1 MELQEYL
8 EKRKEIASM
17 SRGDVFDKVKEFV
30 GPLYQFMEIGWYPYF
45 KPFEKAEGK
54 IAYLE
59 GKEIKMFGSNNYT
72 GLASSEEVL
81 NAIKEAVDKIGPSA
95 TGSRFLNGN
104 LRIHHELEEE
114 LAEFVGK
121 ERALVFATG
130 YQTNVGTISC
140 LLSKNDVAILDELD
154 HASIIDG
161 VRLSRADKVVFKH
174 NDMKDLENK
183 LKEIQSN
190 KGKVIIVDGLFSMEG
205 DIADIPGIVEIARKY
220 HARVLVDEAHSIGVF
235 GPNGEGV
242 VAEFGLTDEVDLIT
256 GTFSK
261 SLSSQGGFTA
271 GDKDVIEYVKHNGR
285 AMIFSAS
292 LTPAN
297 TAAALAALKILKR
310 EPWRAKKVR
319 ENGDYV
325 REKFQEVGIDVG
337 LSVSPIIPI
346 IIGAPEKTIFFWQE
360 LLKRGIYVNP
370 VFPPAVPP
378 DRSMLRV
385 SVMATHTKEDLD
397 YLVEAVKEVRNLIMV

>member
-8 EKRKEIASM
+8 EKRKEITSM
-17 SRGDVFDKVKEFV
+17 SNGDVFTKVKEYV

-45 KPFEKAEGK
+45 KPFERAEGK
-54 IAYLE
+54 TAYLE
-59 GKEIKMFGSNNYT
+59 GREIKMFGSNNYT
-72 GLASSEEVL
+72 GLASHHRVIE
-81 NAIKEAVDKIGPSA
+81 AIKKAVENIGPSA

-104 LRIHHELEEE
+104 LRIHHQLEEE
-114 LAEFVGK
+114 LAGFVGK
-121 ERALVFATG
+121 EKALVFATG

-140 LLSKNDVAILDELD
+140 ILSKNDVAILDELD

-161 VRLSRADKVVFKH
+161 VRLSKAGKIVFKH
-174 NDMKDLENK
+174 NDMDDLKRK
-183 LKEIQSN
+183 LREVPIE
-190 KGKVIIVDGLFSMEG
+190 KGKLIIVDGLFSMEG
-205 DIADIPGIVEIARKY
+205 DIANIPDIVELAKKY
-220 HARVLVDEAHSIGVF
+220 NARVLVDEAHSIGVF
-235 GPNGEGV
+235 GPSGEGV
-242 VAEFGLTDEVDLIT
+242 VAEYGLTGEVDIIT

-271 GDKDVIEYVKHNGR
+271 AERDVIEYIKHNGR

-297 TAAALAALKILKR
+297 TAAALAALHIMKD
-310 EPWRAKKVR
+310 EPWRARKVR

-325 REKFQEVGIDVG
+325 REKFMEMGIDVG

-385 SVMATHTKEDLD
+385 SVMATHSTEDLN
-397 YLVEAVKEVRNLIMV
+397 YLIEAVREVKKLLGN